1 MNVRKSDSVGLIV
14 MNNVLAASV
23 FSYYG
28 VNFYSRGER
37 SLEEACAEDQVSMAS
52 IIEDLSALNTHAPDF
67 KDMSMPELTTYI
79 LRTHHTFARRKI
91 VFIHNTLDRLLTNSQ
106 VDENLLD
113 VRKNFDE
120 LSAYLTVHMKHEE
133 FVVFPFIMKMC
144 RAKQTDL
151 PNFNLIDHP
160 FASMRADH
168 QYEASILKTLSQL
181 TDNYDAPP
189 HADYAL
195 KLTYSAMKELEEDLK
210 IHMHLENNVLFPGAL
225 ELASSLSTTSN

>member
-1 MNVRKSDSVGLIV
+1 
-14 MNNVLAASV
+14 LAASV

-37 SLEEACAEDQVSMAS
+37 SLEEACAEDQASMAG
-52 IIEDLSALNTHAPDF
+52 IIEDLSALTTHAPDF

-79 LRTHHTFARRKI
+79 LRTHHAFARRKI
-91 VFIHNTLDRLLTNSQ
+91 VFIHNTLDRLLSSSAG
-106 VDENLLD
+106 DEHLLQ
-113 VRKNFDE
+113 VRKDFNA

-133 FVVFPFIMKMC
+133 FVVFPFIMRLC
-144 RAKQTDL
+144 RTKQTDL
-151 PNFNLIDHP
+151 PAFRLIDHP

-168 QYEASILKTLSQL
+168 QYEASLLKTLSQL

-210 IHMHLENNVLFPGAL
+210 IHMHLENNILFPEAL
-225 ELASSLSTTSN
+225 ELASSMSIISN